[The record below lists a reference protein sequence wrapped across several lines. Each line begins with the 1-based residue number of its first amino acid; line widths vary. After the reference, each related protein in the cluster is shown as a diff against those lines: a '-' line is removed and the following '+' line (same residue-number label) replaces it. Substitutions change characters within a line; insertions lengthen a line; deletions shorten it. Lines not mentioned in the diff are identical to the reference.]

1 MNKGTVEWF
10 KLKCDK
16 LLHESQMHDPGMA
29 ELNALL
35 SLYNLKYKKA
45 QALKQE
51 RDRLQRLLN
60 DVTAERDY
68 AYSSLPVGFVEDA
81 AIDML
86 WGSLFHEH
94 FRHLSSYPVK
104 G

>member
-1 MNKGTVEWF
+1 MNKF

-16 LLHESQMHDPGMA
+16 LLHNSMMHDSGIL

-35 SLYNLKYKKA
+35 SLYELKYNKA
-45 QALKQE
+45 QAIEQE
-51 RDRLQRLLN
+51 LDRLQRRLN
-60 DVTAERDY
+60 AVTADRDY

-81 AIDML
+81 AIDKL

>member
-35 SLYNLKYKKA
+35 SLYTLKYNKA
-45 QALKQE
+45 QALEQE
-51 RDRLQRLLN
+51 LDRLQSLLN

-68 AYSSLPVGFVEDA
+68 AYSLLPVGFVEDA
-81 AIDML
+81 AIDKL